1 MRQEL
6 YDKLKEALSGIADG
20 YVKHI
25 DLWNRNVEFIEEDT
39 PWERPAVFIEFNP
52 IKWVDIVP
60 GVEYRA
66 EATVRLHII
75 TDWANESDE
84 DAVIDQF
91 VLPELIHEALAG
103 LEGDTFKDLRLSESI
118 TNHNHEEI
126 IESIEVYSF
135 VAIKSLSN

>member
-6 YDKLKEALSGIADG
+6 YDKLKEVLQGISNG

-39 PWERPAVFIEFNP
+39 PWERPAVFIEFGP
-52 IKWVDIVP
+52 VKWVDIVP

-75 TDWANESDE
+75 TDWTNESDE

-91 VLPELIHEALAG
+91 VLPELIHEVLAG

-135 VAIKSLSN
+135 VAFKSLGN

>member
-39 PWERPAVFIEFNP
+39 PWERPAVFIEFDP
-52 IKWVDIVP
+52 VKWVDIVP

-91 VLPELIHEALAG
+91 VLPELIHEVLAG
-103 LEGDTFKDLRLSESI
+103 LEGDTFKDFRLSESI

-135 VAIKSLSN
+135 VAIKSLGN

>member
-6 YDKLKEALSGIADG
+6 YDKLKEALSRIADG

-39 PWERPAVFIEFNP
+39 PWERPAVFIEFDP
-52 IKWVDIVP
+52 IRWVDIVP

-84 DAVIDQF
+84 DAVIGQF
-91 VLPELIHEALAG
+91 VLPELIHEVLAG
-103 LEGDTFKDLRLSESI
+103 LEGDTFKDFRLSESI

-135 VAIKSLSN
+135 VAIKSLGN

>member
-6 YDKLKEALSGIADG
+6 YDKLKEVLQGISNG

-39 PWERPAVFIEFNP
+39 PWERPAVFIEFDP
-52 IKWVDIVP
+52 VKWGDIVP

-75 TDWANESDE
+75 TDWTNESDE

-91 VLPELIHEALAG
+91 VLPELIHEVLAG

-135 VAIKSLSN
+135 VAFKSLGN

>member
-6 YDKLKEALSGIADG
+6 YDKLKEVLQGISNG

-39 PWERPAVFIEFNP
+39 PWERPAVFIEFDP
-52 IKWVDIVP
+52 VKWVDIVP

-75 TDWANESDE
+75 TDWTNESDE

-91 VLPELIHEALAG
+91 VLPELIHEVLAG

-135 VAIKSLSN
+135 VAFKSLGN